1 MRSFFP
7 SARTRGVSRAAACQR
22 GFTMIELVVVMA
34 VIGLLLSIAVPRY
47 MAALDRGKAQVQQQ
61 NLALMREAIDKF
73 YGDNGRYPDALD
85 DLVTKRYLRAIP
97 IDPISEAIDWV
108 TIAPTDSKQGG
119 RVYDVQSA
127 RPASQQRDY
136 RAPEITGPGSGSLTV
151 EGEDGAA
158 SDAPR

>member
-1 MRSFFP
+1 MRHF
-7 SARTRGVSRAAACQR
+7 SALTCRGRTASPGRRR
-22 GFTMIELVVVMA
+22 GFTMIELIVVMA

-47 MAALDRGKAQVQQQ
+47 LTALDRGKAQVQQQ

-97 IDPISEAIDWV
+97 VDPITEATDWV
-108 TIAPTDSKQGG
+108 TVAPTDSKQGG

-127 RPASQQRDY
+127 KPASQV
-136 RAPEITGPGSGSLTV
+136 PGSYQPPGV
-151 EGEDGAA
+151 ESSSGGGADLEEGAA
-158 SDAPR
+158 SDAQR